1 LESKNQG
8 VIYETADALLEE
20 CEAAVKVHKAETR
33 ERLTNGQ
40 TLTPAQKS
48 KAVLVTFR
56 GVSGLNAETIVS
68 RHHELT
74 VLCDHLERV
83 DDKYTWSLPVENIR
97 PTLNWT
103 SRWGNH
109 EDAMLLVGAYIHGF
123 GNWELM
129 INDPKLGLADKV
141 FLEEGKKAEE
151 GGSKPIPNAIHLV
164 RRGDYLLGL
173 LREQQEKI
181 REYEQSIRRTSQ
193 KRSSQTPVPVGSNGS
208 LKRGREE
215 SAEAGSARKEK
226 KKRPVT
232 PTFTDSEDDYP
243 ESMDEAVVKE
253 ELRPVKTYLKLIK
266 DTKQQSRDEKVQVL
280 KTSLK
285 AIGERIDDVVKARTA
300 RGESEERWRR
310 HLWW

>member
-1 LESKNQG
+1 MESKNQG
-8 VIYETADALLEE
+8 VIYETADALVEE
-20 CEAAVKVHKAETR
+20 CEAAVAVHRGEIR
-33 ERLTNGQ
+33 QRIESGQ

-56 GVSGLNAETIVS
+56 GVSGVNAETVVS
-68 RHHELT
+68 RYHELT
-74 VLCDHLERV
+74 ILCDHLERLE
-83 DDKYTWSLPVENIR
+83 DKYSWELPIENIR

-103 SRWGNH
+103 SKWGPH
-109 EDAMLLVGAYIHGF
+109 EDAMLLVGAYVHGF

-129 INDPKLGLADKV
+129 VNDTKLGLADKV
-141 FLEEGKKAEE
+141 FLEEGKKTED

-181 REYEQSIRRTSQ
+181 REYEQSMKRSQ
-193 KRSSQTPVPVGSNGS
+193 KHSTPVSNSANGS
-208 LKRGREE
+208 VKRAREDDDVNT
-215 SAEAGSARKEK
+215 SVRKEK

-243 ESMDEAVVKE
+243 ESMDEATVKE

-280 KTSLK
+280 KSSLK
-285 AIGERIDDVVKARTA
+285 AIGERIDEVVRVRAA
-300 RGESEERWRR
+300 RGESEDRWRR

>member
-1 LESKNQG
+1 M
-8 VIYETADALLEE
+8 
-20 CEAAVKVHKAETR
+20 R
-33 ERLTNGQ
+33 ERLAKGQ

-56 GVSGLNAETIVS
+56 GVTGLNAETIVS
-68 RHHELT
+68 RFHELN
-74 VLCDHLERV
+74 VLCDHLERIE
-83 DDKYTWSLPVENIR
+83 DKYTWTLPVENIR

-103 SRWGNH
+103 SRWGPH

-129 INDPKLGLADKV
+129 VQDKRLGLKDKV
-141 FLEEGKKAEE
+141 FLEEGKKADEPP
-151 GGSKPIPNAIHLV
+151 GGNKPIPNAIHLV

-181 REYEQSIRRTSQ
+181 REYEQSMRRTSQ
-193 KRSSQTPVPVGSNGS
+193 KVPTSLSTPHPSSA
-208 LKRGREE
+208 KRGRDEDE
-215 SAEAGSARKEK
+215 GAGSVRKEK

-280 KTSLK
+280 KSSLK
-285 AIGERIDDVVKARTA
+285 AIGERIDEVVRIRAEK
-300 RGESEERWRR
+300 GENEERWRR
-310 HLWW
+310 HLWWYVTSIVFIHRF

>member
-1 LESKNQG
+1 
-8 VIYETADALLEE
+8 
-20 CEAAVKVHKAETR
+20 VHKAEIR
-33 ERLTNGQ
+33 DRLAGGQ

-56 GVSGLNAETIVS
+56 GVTGLNAETIVS
-68 RHHELT
+68 RFHELS
-74 VLCDHLERV
+74 VLCDHLERIE
-83 DDKYTWSLPVENIR
+83 DKYSWTLPVENIR

-103 SRWGNH
+103 SRWGTH

-123 GNWELM
+123 GNWE
-129 INDPKLGLADKV
+129 IIVADKKLGLEGKV
-141 FLEEGKKAEE
+141 FLEEGKKSDET
-151 GGSKPIPNAIHLV
+151 GSKPIPNAIHLV

-181 REYEQSIRRTSQ
+181 REYEQSMRRTSQ
-193 KRSSQTPVPVGSNGS
+193 KLHTPVPPSIPSGSS
-208 LKRGREE
+208 KRGRD
-215 SAEAGSARKEK
+215 EADDGSGSARKEK

-243 ESMDEAVVKE
+243 ESMDEGIVKE

-280 KTSLK
+280 KSSLK
-285 AIGERIDDVVKARTA
+285 AIGERIDEVVKTRAEK
-300 RGESEERWRR
+300 GESEERWRR